1 LCFRIF
7 VLDWVSLLTADSSNV
22 SFLSEPR
29 FWSAIKICLILVWT
43 MIIIG
48 QVIILTGIEP
58 VVLLIVASSGGGFVM
73 ALYSTMLVVLNRR
86 ALPGEIK
93 LKGWRLSIII
103 KTAVFFISLSL
114 FLLHQIITNPTSLA

>member
-1 LCFRIF
+1 LRFQIF

-43 MIIIG
+43 MIIFG

-73 ALYSTMLVVLNRR
+73 ALYSTMLVVLHRR

-103 KTAVFFISLSL
+103 KTAVFLISLSL